1 MESTKILIQSSPKK
15 QRMLRKILITQ
26 EPEEQGKTKKKLQP
40 RTASAVSPVESGPEE
55 RPDEAEA
62 ASQEAAERAPPA
74 PAAAAGIPPRGRR
87 HLQVRVRRVLHQRV
101 PDHVYVPATAAA
113 AADDAAGRGRA
124 ARGRGVLRRRQDVPE
139 AGVPVPAAAA
149 AVAVVVAPGAVG
161 DIDHRRRPRRRRALL
176 GRAPV
181 PQLEVAGGRAVGE
194 RRARPAGLLRRR
206 RKLRQL
212 RRHDGWRRRHSR
224 SDRRVVRTESNSEL
238 GRRRRRLARD
248 REWEG
253 GEEFF
258 LHGCDI

>member
-1 MESTKILIQSSPKK
+1 MCLILANY
-15 QRMLRKILITQ
+15 LH
-26 EPEEQGKTKKKLQP
+26 KLQFNGKHENSNTILAKKTENAKKNSNHT
-40 RTASAVSPVESGPEE
+40 RSGRAREDREIASKVSPVESGPEE

-124 ARGRGVLRRRQDVPE
+124 SRGRGVLRRRQDVPE
-139 AGVPVPAAAA
+139 AGVPVPAAAS

-194 RRARPAGLLRRR
+194 R
-206 RKLRQL
+206 
-212 RRHDGWRRRHSR
+212 
-224 SDRRVVRTESNSEL
+224 
-238 GRRRRRLARD
+238 
-248 REWEG
+248 
-253 GEEFF
+253 
-258 LHGCDI
+258 